1 MMKNPNLAPS
11 ETQSSSSTKLRFA
24 SLVLVFLTIIAL
36 GLVAYFTEHGIAVSR
51 DWVIHTYQVRSQLND
66 LQLEVMHAEADEKTA
81 LLTHEISALPQSGE
95 QSDLA
100 RHTVDELR
108 RLTRDNPN
116 QQERLTQLDALL
128 NENAVLADKQP
139 EAIGRPLRL
148 PPYVRRREEA
158 IDDREK
164 RFDALVRSMQD
175 EEELLLDQR
184 LRAWDYLFKRNVLM
198 LGLAFA
204 VVTLMLAYNL
214 RLLVTEV
221 VRTKNTERQSR
232 ANAES
237 YRLMSARI
245 LELQDLERRRIAR
258 ELHDSVGQYLAGLK
272 INLSQLETGARID
285 APALLRETVG
295 LTDYAIQE
303 VRTISHLL
311 HPPLLEE
318 LGFLPAARWY
328 VDEYGKRSQLKVSLV
343 VNEPVGRLPREVE
356 IALFRVLQESLT
368 NVHRHAL
375 AQSVDIRIFCRDGN
389 VTLTVTDDGKGIP
402 EEVLARFRGGAA
414 SGIGLAGMRERLA
427 EFGGQFKVESS
438 AAGSIV
444 EAVIPTE
451 AYSVRKESPA
461 PETISG
467 AQCAAQD

>member
-81 LLTHEISALPQSGE
+81 LLTHEITALPQSRE

-128 NENAVLADKQP
+128 NENAVLDKQP
-139 EAIGRPLRL
+139 EAMGRPLRL